1 MKIAITGKGGVGKTT
16 IAGLLIWHF
25 AADGFKVIGVD
36 ADPDSNLPYIF
47 AIPEKEIIPLTEMK
61 DLIAE
66 RTGTRP
72 GTISSLFKLNPRV
85 DDIPEKHSL
94 EYKNIKL
101 LVMGG
106 LKKGGNGCY
115 CPENALLR
123 SLVEHILLRK
133 EEVVVLDMEAGI
145 EHLSRGTAKFV
156 DLLIIVVE
164 PTWLSL
170 KTAFRIKELAADLG
184 IKKLAVI
191 ANKVSSRE
199 DREFIISNLTDFK
212 VIAFLPFDAQIEG
225 ANMEEEPIISFDSKL
240 SKSIRMMKSKLEEE
254 LR

>member
-1 MKIAITGKGGVGKTT
+1 MKLAITGKGGAGKST

-25 AADGFKVIGVD
+25 ASDGFKVIGVD
-36 ADPDSNLPYIF
+36 ADPDSNLPHIF
-47 AIPEKEIIPLTEMK
+47 GIPEKEVLPLAEMK

-66 RTGTRP
+66 RTGVKS
-72 GTISSLFKLNPRV
+72 GTVSPLFKLNPRV
-85 DDIPEKHSL
+85 DDIPEKYSL
-94 EYKNIKL
+94 KYKNIKL

-106 LKKGGNGCY
+106 LKRGGSGCY

-123 SLVEHILLRK
+123 SLMEHILLKK
-133 EEVVVLDMEAGI
+133 EEIAVLDMEAGI

-170 KTAFRIKELAADLG
+170 KTAFRISKLARDLG
-184 IKKLAVI
+184 VNKLAVI
-191 ANKVSSRE
+191 ANKVASQE

-212 VIAFLPFDAQIEG
+212 VLTFLPFDARIKE
-225 ANMEEEPIISFDSKL
+225 ANMKEEPIVSFDSKL
-240 SKSIRMMKSKLEEE
+240 SRGIRMVRSKLEEE
-254 LR
+254 L